1 MTEKESQAS
10 EEIEIP
16 DLEFDDGDDFFDG
29 DDNEENSEEMTD
41 ARKKRLMTDSI
52 AKYFNDIS
60 GFDVLSREEEKRL
73 FIEMHGDDKE
83 KADAAREKLILY
95 NLKLVAS
102 IAKHFRTS
110 SMKPEDLL
118 QEGTIGLMRAIEKYD
133 VSKGFKLST
142 YATWWIRQ
150 SIARAVAD
158 KELAIRMPVKF
169 YEEAY
174 AIGKAEHDLSAEKRR
189 MPTRREIAVYLL
201 NREGIESPTE
211 EQVKKKLQRMT
222 DSYRNRNM
230 VSLNAP
236 AGSDDSGTEVIDFV
250 TTGECEPKTTA
261 VKDALA
267 DEIHEIM
274 LSLNPREEFI
284 IRARY
289 GMPNTNG
296 LYNNYEIKGKMTLDE
311 IADVVGVT
319 RERVRQIEIKTI
331 KSMQS
336 TSNKKRL
343 RPFLY

>member
-1 MTEKESQAS
+1 
-10 EEIEIP
+10 
-16 DLEFDDGDDFFDG
+16 
-29 DDNEENSEEMTD
+29 
-41 ARKKRLMTDSI
+41 
-52 AKYFNDIS
+52 
-60 GFDVLSREEEKRL
+60 
-73 FIEMHGDDKE
+73 
-83 KADAAREKLILY
+83 
-95 NLKLVAS
+95 
-102 IAKHFRTS
+102 
-110 SMKPEDLL
+110 
-118 QEGTIGLMRAIEKYD
+118 
-133 VSKGFKLST
+133 
-142 YATWWIRQ
+142 
-150 SIARAVAD
+150 
-158 KELAIRMPVKF
+158 
-169 YEEAY
+169 
-174 AIGKAEHDLSAEKRR
+174 
-189 MPTRREIAVYLL
+189 
-201 NREGIESPTE
+201 
-211 EQVKKKLQRMT
+211 
-222 DSYRNRNM
+222 M